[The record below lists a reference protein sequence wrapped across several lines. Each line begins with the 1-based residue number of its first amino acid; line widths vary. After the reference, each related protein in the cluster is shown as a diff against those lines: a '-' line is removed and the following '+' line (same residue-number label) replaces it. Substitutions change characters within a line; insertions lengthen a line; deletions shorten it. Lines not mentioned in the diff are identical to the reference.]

1 MKKRTIALLM
11 AAVMLFGITVGGT
24 IAWLS
29 DTSTVVSNTFTV
41 GDINIVLNETD
52 IDNDDMTSDNVMVNG
67 VARDQANKYKL
78 VPGNTYIKDP
88 KVTVKAGSEECYIF
102 IRVDEL
108 NNTYEGLGG
117 KIIQYEI
124 NTDDWTAVTGATGV
138 YYYNKNTID
147 ALNATSDVFV
157 DSTVLATTSGKE
169 ITINSGLTKTMLEA
183 IDKLAEDKEPQIK
196 FTAYAVQ
203 AANMT
208 DANDAW
214 NKAFG
219 TTTTTP

>member
-11 AAVMLFGITVGGT
+11 AAVMAFGITVGGT

-29 DTSTVVSNTFTV
+29 DASTVVTNTFTV

-52 IDNDDMTSDNVMVNG
+52 TDNDTITTDNITVND
-67 VARDQANKYKL
+67 VVRDQANEYKL
-78 VPGNTYIKDP
+78 IPGNSYVKDP
-88 KVTVKAGSEECYIF
+88 KITVTKGSEECYIF
-102 IRVDEL
+102 IKVDEL
-108 NNTYEGLGG
+108 NNTYEGLEG

-157 DSTVLATTSGKE
+157 DSTVLATDGNGKE

-214 NKAFG
+214 DKAFG
-219 TTTTTP
+219 TSQQ